1 MSEATEDE
9 INAAHYHVTPTLEV
23 ACSAEG
29 VVDIYQYDAPG
40 PDASNVDLVSLPLAT
55 FRKLAV
61 AVERHYA
68 SATADK
74 ASAVS
79 EPVNSN
85 AASTPESPGVNAQEG
100 E

>member
-55 FRKLAV
+55 FRKLAA

-68 SATADK
+68 SATAD
-74 ASAVS
+74 SR
-79 EPVNSN
+79 PL
-85 AASTPESPGVNAQEG
+85 AASTLKSPEIPGLNSQEG